1 MKFSIDRDILLDNLN
16 MISHGLPI
24 RSPMPILT
32 GIKLELTDT
41 DLYLTSNNV
50 DIAVE
55 VLINDKSLEIFEKGK
70 TVIPGKFFIDIIRK
84 VNSKKI
90 NFSLVEE
97 RVLYI
102 TADKSEYKLNVMDY
116 IDYPNID
123 FVPLENPL
131 TLNADLIQSII
142 KQTVFAT
149 SSSEKKPILTGVN
162 LKLSD
167 RVLTCTATDSF
178 RLSRKTINL
187 DKDFEKFNITIP
199 AKSLDELSKS
209 LDQSDEQV
217 SLYFSNNRLLFK
229 FKNALFQTRLL
240 EGDYPDTSKVIK
252 DDYPMVIKFNKDELL
267 DVVER
272 VSLLS
277 PHERVTDKELTY
289 SIIKLQVKENKV
301 VELST
306 TNTLIGDAKEEIIP
320 TELNSKELLK
330 VGFSSRYL
338 VEALKSFKSTEVTIN
353 FIEDIRPFI
362 IKSEKEEDLVQLI
375 LPIRLD

>member
-240 EGDYPDTSKVIK
+240 EGDYPDTSKLIK

>member
-16 MISHGLPI
+16 MISHGLPVK
-24 RSPMPILT
+24 SPMPILT
-32 GIKLELTDT
+32 GIKLELTDS

-55 VLINDKSLEIFEKGK
+55 VLINDKSLEVFEPGK

-97 RVLYI
+97 RVLFI
-102 TADKSEYKLNVMDY
+102 TADKIEYKLNVMDY

-131 TLNADLIQSII
+131 SLNASLIQSII

-162 LKLSD
+162 LKLEGKTL
-167 RVLTCTATDSF
+167 VCTATDSF

-187 DKDFEKFNITIP
+187 DKEYDSFNITIP

-209 LDQSDEQV
+209 LDQSEEDV

-240 EGDYPDTSKVIK
+240 EGDYPDTSKLIK
-252 DDYPMVIKFNKDELL
+252 DEYPMVIKFNKDELL

-277 PHERVTDKELTY
+277 PHDRVTDKEITY

-320 TELNSKELLK
+320 TELASSDLIK
-330 VGFSSRYL
+330 VGISSRYL

-353 FIEDIRPFI
+353 FIKEDRPFVVR
-362 IKSEKEEDLVQLI
+362 SEKELDLVQLI